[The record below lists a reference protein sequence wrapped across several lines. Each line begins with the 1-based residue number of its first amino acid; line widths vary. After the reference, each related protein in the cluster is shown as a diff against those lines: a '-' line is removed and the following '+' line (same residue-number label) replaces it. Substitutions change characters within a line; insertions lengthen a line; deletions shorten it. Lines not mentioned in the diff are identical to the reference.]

1 MIILDRPYVSDL
13 LAGTLQRLRTPVLRN
28 AFSEN
33 LAGEYDLELIDGEEF
48 AARANREKYPL
59 IYTSSED
66 AIGWIAENL
75 GPSGLPSRIDR
86 LKNKIHFR
94 SMIEEDHPDFF
105 YAGIELEALK
115 HLDPSGLPKPFVVKP
130 AVGFFSMAVRKIESD
145 DDWPAALRSIEED
158 LERVGGMYPGPV
170 FDPGKFIIEE
180 GIKGEEFAI
189 DVYYDENGSPVILNV
204 LHHFF
209 SSGTDVSDTTYVTSK
224 GIVEYGIRMFT
235 AQIVRIGKLADLKNF
250 PVHIE
255 MRVDG
260 SNVVPVEANPVRF
273 AGFGGT
279 DFGWY
284 AWGINTHEYFLEQ
297 KVPDWK
303 VIFDGKE
310 DRVYSM
316 YVAFIPEH
324 VSVSRVKDIDYEGFA
339 ANFTKVLEL
348 RKTDWRNYRV
358 FSFVFSETGPET
370 ASEIE
375 RNLQLDLARY
385 VVLKD

>member
-13 LAGTLQRLRTPVLRN
+13 LAETLQRLRTPVLRN
-28 AFSEN
+28 GVSED
-33 LAGEYDLELIDGEEF
+33 LAEKYDLELVDGGEF
-48 AARANREKYPL
+48 ADRANREKYPL

-75 GPSGLPSRIDR
+75 EPSGLPARIDR
-86 LKNKIHFR
+86 LKNKINFR
-94 SMIEEDHPDFF
+94 SMIEEDHPGFF
-105 YAGIELEALK
+105 YAGIDLEALR

-130 AVGFFSMAVRKIESD
+130 AVGFFSVAVRKVESD
-145 DDWPAALRSIEED
+145 AEWPAALKSIEED
-158 LERVGGMYPGPV
+158 LESYGGMYPGQV

-189 DVYYDENGSPVILNV
+189 DVYYDETGRPVILNV
-204 LHHFF
+204 LHHLFT
-209 SSGTDVSDTTYVTSK
+209 SGTDVSDTTYVTSK

-235 AQIVRIGKLADLKNF
+235 GPLARIGMQADLKNF
-250 PVHIE
+250 PIHIE

-260 SNVVPVEANPVRF
+260 RNIVPIEANPMRF

-284 AWGINTHEYFLEQ
+284 AWGINTHEYFLER
-297 KVPDWK
+297 KIPDWK
-303 VIFDGKE
+303 EIFEGKE

-316 YVAFIPEH
+316 YVAFIPED
-324 VSVSRVKDIDYEGFA
+324 VSVSRVKEINYDGFV

-358 FSFVFSETGPET
+358 FSFVFTETGPET

-375 RNLQLDLARY
+375 RNLQLDLAPY
-385 VVLKD
+385 VLLKD

>member
-13 LAGTLQRLRTPVLRN
+13 LAETLQRLRTPVLRN
-28 AFSEN
+28 GVSEE
-33 LAGEYDLELIDGEEF
+33 LAGIYDLELVDGDEF
-48 AARANREKYPL
+48 ARRANGEKYPL
-59 IYTSSED
+59 LYTSSED

-75 GPSGLPSRIDR
+75 GPSGLPARIDR
-86 LKNKIHFR
+86 LKNKINFR
-94 SMIEEDHPDFF
+94 SMIEEDHPEFF
-105 YAGIELEALK
+105 YASIDIEALR

-158 LERVGGMYPGPV
+158 LERVAGMYPGQV
-170 FDPGKFIIEE
+170 FDPGTFIIEE

-189 DVYYDENGSPVILNV
+189 DVYYDEKGTPVILNV
-204 LHHFF
+204 LHHLF

-224 GIVEYGIRMFT
+224 GIVEYGIQMFT
-235 AQIVRIGKLADLKNF
+235 GPLSRIGKQADLKNF
-250 PVHIE
+250 PLHIE

-260 SNVVPVEANPVRF
+260 CDVVPIEANPMRF

-284 AWGINTHEYFLEQ
+284 AWGINTHEYFLER
-297 KVPDWK
+297 KIPDWAS
-303 VIFDGKE
+303 VFEGKE

-316 YVAFIPEH
+316 YVAFVPED
-324 VSVSRVKDIDYEGFA
+324 VPVSRVKDIDYDGFA
-339 ANFTKVLEL
+339 ANFAKVLKF

-358 FSFVFSETGPET
+358 FSFVFTETDPET
-370 ASEIE
+370 VSEIE
-375 RNLQLDLARY
+375 RNLQLDLSQY
-385 VVLKD
+385 VLLND